1 MVNIGKISVLLL
13 GLIAGIT
20 HANEELSYRDY
31 QRAIGA
37 GQDRLDYSKKLVGHD
52 QLHTLIPSEEAE
64 GEASDPYLQ
73 AMDRAAKRVGGPDRP
88 EPEGQGSSHSD
99 SNKGDGV
106 PDEVSGEAE
115 PSSDRTV
122 AEDSEP
128 DTKAP
133 SVSQQNQNRSNSPG
147 ASSQAS
153 NAYYYVSP
161 SLKNSN
167 GRGQRNNARDERSD
181 KRQIVF
187 GISVGTTIPV
197 SLDRSASNIQP
208 GLIAL
213 TVDKTIRGR
222 KEDLPVG
229 STLFS
234 RSSAVLGSERLF
246 LSVSRGVTP
255 EGEEF
260 NVQGVVFDRQL
271 EPGLSAR
278 VVSDG
283 KALARAGAEGVNTL
297 SRELLN
303 AAPTAGAGG
312 EAAEAT
318 LGQLLQ
324 EKEKTDAA
332 TQGRPAYVVVA
343 SPQKAT
349 VQIENTF

>member
-1 MVNIGKISVLLL
+1 MVKIGKVSVLFLSF
-13 GLIAGIT
+13 IAGI
-20 HANEELSYRDY
+20 AVADDELSYRDY

-52 QLHTLIPSEEAE
+52 QLHTLIPSEEEE
-64 GEASDPYLQ
+64 GEVSDPYLQ
-73 AMDRAAKRVGGPDRP
+73 AMDRAAKNG
-88 EPEGQGSSHSD
+88 EGSD
-99 SNKGDGV
+99 SSTPKSQDAKASDSKESTAAPEEAPGETEQPSKGNVAEGSK
-106 PDEVSGEAE
+106 PD
-115 PSSDRTV
+115 TV
-122 AEDSEP
+122 APSEP
-128 DTKAP
+128 
-133 SVSQQNQNRSNSPG
+133 QQNQDRRASPV
-147 ASSQAS
+147 ASAQAS
-153 NAYYYVSP
+153 NAYHYVSP
-161 SLKNSN
+161 SLKNAN

-181 KRQIVF
+181 KRRVVF
-187 GISVGTTIPV
+187 GISVGTTIPI

-222 KEDLPVG
+222 KEDLPAG

-255 EGEEF
+255 DGDEF
-260 NVQGVVFDRQL
+260 NVQGVVFDHQL

-312 EAAEAT
+312 QAAEAT
-318 LGQLLQ
+318 LGQLIQ

-343 SPQKAT
+343 SPQKGT